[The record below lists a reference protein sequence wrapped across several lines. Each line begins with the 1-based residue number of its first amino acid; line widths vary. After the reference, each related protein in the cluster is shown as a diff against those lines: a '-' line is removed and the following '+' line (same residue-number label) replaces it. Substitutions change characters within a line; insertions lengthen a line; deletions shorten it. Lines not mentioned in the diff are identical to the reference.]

1 MSDDDIEMKD
11 ETNNY
16 IPLPSVN
23 PENSKLPFVEKYRP
37 HSLDQIISQDEIIK
51 TLKKFLNKNSLTHL
65 LFYGTAGTGKTT
77 CAKAIANFLYGTN
90 KAGNILEL
98 NASDERGIDIVKEQ
112 IKSFCQTLNSFSNFS
127 LSNINNPKNNFFKLV
142 ILDEA
147 DMMTTDAQSA
157 LRRIM
162 EKYTNNVRFILI
174 CNQIHKIHPAV
185 QSRCMRFRFRPIKNE
200 ECLNRLKEICK
211 AEKIKYDNDSTLNT
225 VIQMGER
232 DMRKM
237 LNLLEATLMSSR
249 EDNYIT
255 INDVYTTAGLPS
267 ISEFEQILS
276 VIKNKG
282 ISLETIYASVNKERL
297 TKGYSV
303 QDLLNMLHDK
313 VRKNSQNDDGF
324 TLSVQD
330 LETIYIKMAD
340 LDFILR
346 KGGDEEVVLQN
357 FVCLVREY
365 YNKKY
370 YFNLNK

>member
-16 IPLPSVN
+16 MTMPPKN
-23 PENSKLPFVEKYRP
+23 QEKSKLPFVEKYRP
-37 HSLDQIISQDEIIK
+37 NSLDQIISQDDIIK

-77 CAKAIANFLYGTN
+77 CAKAIANFLYGNQRT
-90 KAGNILEL
+90 GNILEL

-127 LSNINNPKNNFFKLV
+127 LSENNLKNNFFKLV

-211 AEKIKYDNDSTLNT
+211 YENIKYDNDSILKT
-225 VIQMGER
+225 VIQMGDR

-237 LNLLEATLMSSR
+237 LNLLEATLMSSK
-249 EDNYIT
+249 NGNIIT
-255 INDVYTTAGLPS
+255 MNDVYTTAGLPS
-267 ISEFEQILS
+267 ISEFEGILDE
-276 VIKNKG
+276 IKNKKK
-282 ISLETIYASVNKERL
+282 SLGKIYDLVNKERL
-297 TKGYSV
+297 TKGYAV

-313 VRKNSQNDDGF
+313 VRKNNKGKNG
-324 TLSVQD
+324 D
-330 LETIYIKMAD
+330 LDVEEMKTIYIKMAD

-357 FVCLVREY
+357 FICLVREY
-365 YNKKY
+365 E
-370 YFNLNK
+370 L

>member
-11 ETNNY
+11 ETMNN
-16 IPLPSVN
+16 IPLPSIT
-23 PENSKLPFVEKYRP
+23 PENAKLPFVEKYRP
-37 HSLDQIISQDEIIK
+37 KTLDQIISQDDIIK

-77 CAKAIANFLYGTN
+77 CAKAIANFLYGKH

-127 LSNINNPKNNFFKLV
+127 LMNSNDDSQEKNNFFKLV

-200 ECLNRLKEICK
+200 ECLNRLKEICNN
-211 AEKIKYDNDSTLNT
+211 EKIKYDNDSTLKT
-225 VIQMGER
+225 VIQMGDR

-237 LNLLEATLMSSR
+237 LNLLEATLMSSTK
-249 EDNYIT
+249 NNFIS

-267 ISEFEQILS
+267 ISEFEDILNL
-276 VIKNKG
+276 INNKKMTLG
-282 ISLETIYASVNKERL
+282 NIYTKVNNERL

-313 VRKNSQNDDGF
+313 VRKDDMNEE
-324 TLSVQD
+324 LSVED
-330 LETIYIKMAD
+330 LKTIYIKMAD

-365 YNKKY
+365 K
-370 YFNLNK
+370 L

>member
-16 IPLPSVN
+16 VPIPPKN
-23 PENSKLPFVEKYRP
+23 QEKSKLPFVEKYRP
-37 HSLDQIISQDEIIK
+37 NTLDQIISQDDIIK

-77 CAKAIANFLYGTN
+77 CAKAIANFLYGNQRT
-90 KAGNILEL
+90 GNILEL

-127 LSNINNPKNNFFKLV
+127 LSENNLKNNFFKLV

-211 AEKIKYDNDSTLNT
+211 YENIKYDNDSILKT
-225 VIQMGER
+225 VIQMGDR

-237 LNLLEATLMSSR
+237 LNLLEATLMSSK
-249 EDNYIT
+249 NGNIIT
-255 INDVYTTAGLPS
+255 MNDVYTTAGLPS
-267 ISEFEQILS
+267 ISEFEGILDE
-276 VIKNKG
+276 IKNKKK
-282 ISLETIYASVNKERL
+282 SLGKIYDLVNKERL
-297 TKGYSV
+297 NKGYAV

-313 VRKNSQNDDGF
+313 VRKNNKGKNG
-324 TLSVQD
+324 D
-330 LETIYIKMAD
+330 LDVEEMKTIYIKMAD

-357 FVCLVREY
+357 FICLVREY
-365 YNKKY
+365 E
-370 YFNLNK
+370 L

>member
-16 IPLPSVN
+16 VPIPPKN
-23 PENSKLPFVEKYRP
+23 QEKSKLPFVEKYRP
-37 HSLDQIISQDEIIK
+37 NTLDQIISQDDIIK

-77 CAKAIANFLYGTN
+77 CAKAIANFLYGNQRT
-90 KAGNILEL
+90 GNILEL

-127 LSNINNPKNNFFKLV
+127 LSENNLKNNFFKLV

-211 AEKIKYDNDSTLNT
+211 YENIKYDNDSILKT
-225 VIQMGER
+225 VIQMDDR

-237 LNLLEATLMSSR
+237 LNLLEATLMSSK
-249 EDNYIT
+249 NGNIIT
-255 INDVYTTAGLPS
+255 MNDVYTTAGLPS
-267 ISEFEQILS
+267 ISEFEGILDE
-276 VIKNKG
+276 IKNKKK
-282 ISLETIYASVNKERL
+282 SLGKIYDLVNKERL
-297 TKGYSV
+297 TKGYAV

-313 VRKNSQNDDGF
+313 VRKNNKGKNG
-324 TLSVQD
+324 D
-330 LETIYIKMAD
+330 LDVEEMKTIYIKMAD

-357 FVCLVREY
+357 FICLVREY
-365 YNKKY
+365 E
-370 YFNLNK
+370 L

>member
-1 MSDDDIEMKD
+1 MTDDDIEMRD
-11 ETNNY
+11 ET
-16 IPLPSVN
+16 IPPIN
-23 PENSKLPFVEKYRP
+23 KENSKLPFVEKYRP
-37 HSLDQIISQDEIIK
+37 DTLDQIISQDDIIK

-77 CAKAIANFLYGTN
+77 CAKAIANFLYGKN
-90 KAGNILEL
+90 KPGNILEL

-127 LSNINNPKNNFFKLV
+127 VSNTNNSKNNFFKLV

-174 CNQIHKIHPAV
+174 CNQIHKIH

-200 ECLNRLKEICK
+200 ECLNRLKEICSK
-211 AEKIKYDNDSTLNT
+211 ENITYDNDSTLET
-225 VIQMGER
+225 VIQMGDR

-237 LNLLEATLMSSR
+237 LNLLEATLMSSQK
-249 EDNYIT
+249 DNYIT

-267 ISEFEQILS
+267 ISEFEEILNQ
-276 VIKNKG
+276 IKNKKT
-282 ISLETIYASVNKERL
+282 SLGKIYDLVNNERL
-297 TKGYSV
+297 TKGYAV
-303 QDLLNMLHDK
+303 QDLINMLHDK
-313 VRKNSQNDDGF
+313 VRKNN
-324 TLSVQD
+324 QD
-330 LETIYIKMAD
+330 KNGKLDIEQMKTIYLKMAD

-357 FVCLVREY
+357 FICLVREY
-365 YNKKY
+365 E
-370 YFNLNK
+370 L

>member
-16 IPLPSVN
+16 MPIPPKN
-23 PENSKLPFVEKYRP
+23 QEKSKLPFVEKYRP
-37 HSLDQIISQDEIIK
+37 NTLDQIISQDDIIK

-77 CAKAIANFLYGTN
+77 CAKAIANYLYGN
-90 KAGNILEL
+90 QRAGNILEL

-127 LSNINNPKNNFFKLV
+127 LSENNLKNNFFKLV

-211 AEKIKYDNDSTLNT
+211 YENINYGDDSILKT
-225 VIQMGER
+225 VIQMGDR

-237 LNLLEATLMSSR
+237 LNLLEATLMSSQG
-249 EDNYIT
+249 DNFIT
-255 INDVYTTAGLPS
+255 TNDVYTTAGLPS
-267 ISEFEQILS
+267 FSEFEKILKE
-276 VIKNKG
+276 IKNKKR
-282 ISLETIYASVNKERL
+282 SLGDIYSLVNKERL
-297 TKGYSV
+297 TKGYAV
-303 QDLLNMLHDK
+303 QDLINMLYDK
-313 VRKNSQNDDGF
+313 VRKNN
-324 TLSVQD
+324 QD
-330 LETIYIKMAD
+330 KNGVLDVEDMKTIYIKMAD

-365 YNKKY
+365 E
-370 YFNLNK
+370 L

>member
-16 IPLPSVN
+16 VPIPPKN
-23 PENSKLPFVEKYRP
+23 QEKSKLPFVEKYRP
-37 HSLDQIISQDEIIK
+37 NTLDQIISQDDIIK

-77 CAKAIANFLYGTN
+77 CAKAIANFLYGNQRT
-90 KAGNILEL
+90 GNILEL

-127 LSNINNPKNNFFKLV
+127 LSENNLKNNFFKLV

-211 AEKIKYDNDSTLNT
+211 YENIKYDNDSILKT
-225 VIQMGER
+225 VIQMGDR

-237 LNLLEATLMSSR
+237 LNLLEATLMSSK
-249 EDNYIT
+249 NGNIIT
-255 INDVYTTAGLPS
+255 MNDVYTTAGLPS
-267 ISEFEQILS
+267 ISEFEGILDE
-276 VIKNKG
+276 IKNKKN
-282 ISLETIYASVNKERL
+282 SLGKIYDLVNKERL
-297 TKGYSV
+297 TKGYAV

-313 VRKNSQNDDGF
+313 VRKNNKGKNG
-324 TLSVQD
+324 D
-330 LETIYIKMAD
+330 LDVEEMKTIYIKMAD

-357 FVCLVREY
+357 FISHVREY
-365 YNKKY
+365 E
-370 YFNLNK
+370 L

>member
-1 MSDDDIEMKD
+1 MIDEDIEMKD
-11 ETNNY
+11 ETHK
-16 IPLPSVN
+16 N
-23 PENSKLPFVEKYRP
+23 PAVFNIKLENSKLPFVEKYRP
-37 HSLDQIISQDEIIK
+37 YSLEQIISQDDIIQ
-51 TLKKFLNKNSLTHL
+51 TLKKFLDKNSLTHL

-77 CAKAIANFLYGTN
+77 CAKAIANYLYGSQRT
-90 KAGNILEL
+90 GNILEL

-127 LSNINNPKNNFFKLV
+127 LSENNLKNNFFKLV

-211 AEKIKYDNDSTLNT
+211 YENIKYDNDSILKT
-225 VIQMGER
+225 VIQMGDR

-237 LNLLEATLMSSR
+237 LNLLEATLMSSK
-249 EDNYIT
+249 NGNIIT
-255 INDVYTTAGLPS
+255 MNDVYTTAGLPS
-267 ISEFEQILS
+267 ISEFEGILDE
-276 VIKNKG
+276 IKNKKK
-282 ISLETIYASVNKERL
+282 SLGKIYDLVNKERL
-297 TKGYSV
+297 TKGYAV

-313 VRKNSQNDDGF
+313 VRKNNKGKNG
-324 TLSVQD
+324 D
-330 LETIYIKMAD
+330 LDVEEMKTIYIKMAD

-357 FVCLVREY
+357 FICLVREY
-365 YNKKY
+365 E
-370 YFNLNK
+370 L

>member
-1 MSDDDIEMKD
+1 MSDEDIEMIDQTK
-11 ETNNY
+11 TS
-16 IPLPSVN
+16 IQLLPVN

-37 HSLDQIISQDEIIK
+37 NTLDQIISQDDIIR

-77 CAKAIANFLYGTN
+77 CAKAIANYLYGN
-90 KAGNILEL
+90 HKAGNILEL

-127 LSNINNPKNNFFKLV
+127 LSNDNNSKNNFFKLV

-185 QSRCMRFRFRPIKNE
+185 QSRCMRFRFRPIKTE
-200 ECLNRLKEICK
+200 QCLQRLKDICSV
-211 AEKIKYDNDSTLNT
+211 ENIKYDNDLTLNT
-225 VIQMGER
+225 VIQMGDR

-237 LNLLEATLMSSR
+237 LNLLEATLMSSKQN
-249 EDNYIT
+249 NYIT

-267 ISEFEQILS
+267 MSEFEQILDE
-276 VIKNKG
+276 IKNKKN
-282 ISLETIYASVNKERL
+282 SLGKVYDLVNRERL
-297 TKGYSV
+297 TKGYAV
-303 QDLLNMLHDK
+303 QDLLNMLHDR
-313 VRKNSQNDDGF
+313 VRKNN
-324 TLSVQD
+324 QD
-330 LETIYIKMAD
+330 KNGSLNVEDLKKIYIKMGD

-346 KGGDEEVVLQN
+346 KGGNEEVVLRN

-365 YNKKY
+365 E
-370 YFNLNK
+370 L

>member
-16 IPLPSVN
+16 VPIPPKN
-23 PENSKLPFVEKYRP
+23 QEKSKLPFVEKYRP
-37 HSLDQIISQDEIIK
+37 NTLDQIISQDDIIK

-77 CAKAIANFLYGTN
+77 CAKAIANFLYGNQRT
-90 KAGNILEL
+90 GNILEL

-127 LSNINNPKNNFFKLV
+127 LSENNLKNNFFKLV

-211 AEKIKYDNDSTLNT
+211 YENIKYDNDSILKT
-225 VIQMGER
+225 VIQMGDR

-237 LNLLEATLMSSR
+237 LNLLEATLMSSK
-249 EDNYIT
+249 NGNIIT
-255 INDVYTTAGLPS
+255 MNDVYTTAGLPS
-267 ISEFEQILS
+267 ISEFEGILDE
-276 VIKNKG
+276 IKNKKK
-282 ISLETIYASVNKERL
+282 SLGKIYDLVNKERL
-297 TKGYSV
+297 TKGYAV
-303 QDLLNMLHDK
+303 QDLLNILHDK
-313 VRKNSQNDDGF
+313 VRKNNKGKNG
-324 TLSVQD
+324 D
-330 LETIYIKMAD
+330 LDVEEMKTIYIKMAD

-357 FVCLVREY
+357 FICLVREY
-365 YNKKY
+365 E
-370 YFNLNK
+370 L

>member
-11 ETNNY
+11 ETINT
-16 IPLPSVN
+16 IPLSSIN
-23 PENSKLPFVEKYRP
+23 PANSKLPFVEKYRP
-37 HSLDQIISQDEIIK
+37 STLDQIISQDDIIK

-77 CAKAIANFLYGTN
+77 CAKAIANYLYGN
-90 KAGNILEL
+90 HKAGNILEL

-112 IKSFCQTLNSFSNFS
+112 IKSFCQTLNSFSNFT
-127 LSNINNPKNNFFKLV
+127 LVNNENENLKNNFFKLV

-174 CNQIHKIHPAV
+174 CNQVHKIHPAV

-211 AEKIKYDNDSTLNT
+211 NENVKYDNDNILNT
-225 VIQMGER
+225 VIQMGDR

-237 LNLLEATLMSSR
+237 LNLLEATLMSSKK
-249 EDNYIT
+249 DNIIT
-255 INDVYTTAGLPS
+255 MNDVYTTAGLPS
-267 ISEFEQILS
+267 ISEFENILN
-276 VIKNKG
+276 VIKNKKN
-282 ISLETIYASVNKERL
+282 SLGKIYDLVNKERL
-297 TKGYSV
+297 TKGYAV

-313 VRKNSQNDDGF
+313 IRKNN
-324 TLSVQD
+324 QD
-330 LETIYIKMAD
+330 KNGVLDVEDMKTIYIKMAD

-365 YNKKY
+365 E
-370 YFNLNK
+370 L

>member
-11 ETNNY
+11 ETNNK
-16 IPLPSVN
+16 ITLPPIN
-23 PENSKLPFVEKYRP
+23 PENAKLPFVEKYRP
-37 HSLDQIISQDEIIK
+37 NTLDQIISQDDIIK

-77 CAKAIANFLYGTN
+77 CAKAIANFLYGHQKT
-90 KAGNILEL
+90 GNILEL

-112 IKSFCQTLNSFSNFS
+112 IKSFCQTLNSFSNFT
-127 LSNINNPKNNFFKLV
+127 LSNDNNTKNNFFKLV

-211 AEKIKYDNDSTLNT
+211 AEKIKYGDDSILKT
-225 VIQMGER
+225 VIQMGDR

-237 LNLLEATLMSSR
+237 LNLLEATLMSSTK
-249 EDNYIT
+249 DNLIT
-255 INDVYTTAGLPS
+255 MNDVYTTAGLPS
-267 ISEFEQILS
+267 ISEFEQILNI
-276 VIKNKG
+276 IKNKK
-282 ISLETIYASVNKERL
+282 ISLGKVYDSVNKERL

-313 VRKNSQNDDGF
+313 VRKNNQDKNG
-324 TLSVQD
+324 TLNI
-330 LETIYIKMAD
+330 EEMKTIYIKMAD

-365 YNKKY
+365 E
-370 YFNLNK
+370 L

>member
-1 MSDDDIEMKD
+1 MTDDDIEMKD
-11 ETNNY
+11 ET
-16 IPLPSVN
+16 IPPIN
-23 PENSKLPFVEKYRP
+23 KENSKLPFVEKYRP
-37 HSLDQIISQDEIIK
+37 DTLDQIISQDDIIK

-77 CAKAIANFLYGTN
+77 CAKAIANFLYGKN
-90 KAGNILEL
+90 KPGNILEL

-127 LSNINNPKNNFFKLV
+127 VSNTNNSKNNFFKLV

-200 ECLNRLKEICK
+200 ECLNRLKEICSK
-211 AEKIKYDNDSTLNT
+211 ENITYDNDSTLET
-225 VIQMGER
+225 VIQMGDR

-237 LNLLEATLMSSR
+237 LNLLEATLMSSQQ
-249 EDNYIT
+249 DNYIT
-255 INDVYTTAGLPS
+255 MNDVYTTAGLPS
-267 ISEFEQILS
+267 ISEFEDILNK
-276 VIKNKG
+276 IKDKRS
-282 ISLETIYASVNKERL
+282 SLGKRYDLVNKERL

-303 QDLLNMLHDK
+303 QDLINMLHDK
-313 VRKNSQNDDGF
+313 VRKNNQERNG
-324 TLSVQD
+324 L
-330 LETIYIKMAD
+330 LEVEQMKTIYIKMAD

-357 FVCLVREY
+357 FICLVREY
-365 YNKKY
+365 E
-370 YFNLNK
+370 L

>member
-16 IPLPSVN
+16 VPIPPKN
-23 PENSKLPFVEKYRP
+23 QEKSKLPFVEKYRP
-37 HSLDQIISQDEIIK
+37 NTLDQIISQDDIIK

-77 CAKAIANFLYGTN
+77 CAKAIANFLYGNQRT
-90 KAGNILEL
+90 GNILEL

-127 LSNINNPKNNFFKLV
+127 LSENNLKNNFFKLV

-211 AEKIKYDNDSTLNT
+211 YENIKYDNDSILKT
-225 VIQMGER
+225 VIQMGDR

-237 LNLLEATLMSSR
+237 LNLLEATLMSSK
-249 EDNYIT
+249 NGNIIT
-255 INDVYTTAGLPS
+255 MNDVYTTAGLPS
-267 ISEFEQILS
+267 ISEFEGILDE
-276 VIKNKG
+276 IKNKKK
-282 ISLETIYASVNKERL
+282 SLGKIYDLVNKERL
-297 TKGYSV
+297 TKGYAV

-365 YNKKY
+365 
-370 YFNLNK
+370 NL

>member
-16 IPLPSVN
+16 VPIPPKN
-23 PENSKLPFVEKYRP
+23 QEKSKLPFVEKYRP
-37 HSLDQIISQDEIIK
+37 NTLDQIISQDDIIK

-77 CAKAIANFLYGTN
+77 CAKAIANFLYGNQRT
-90 KAGNILEL
+90 GNILEL

-127 LSNINNPKNNFFKLV
+127 LSENNLKNNFFKLV

-211 AEKIKYDNDSTLNT
+211 YENIKYDNDSILKT
-225 VIQMGER
+225 VIQMGDR

-237 LNLLEATLMSSR
+237 LNLLEATLMSSK
-249 EDNYIT
+249 NGNIIT
-255 INDVYTTAGLPS
+255 MNDVYTTAGLPS
-267 ISEFEQILS
+267 ISEFEGILDE
-276 VIKNKG
+276 IKNKKK
-282 ISLETIYASVNKERL
+282 SLGKIYDLVNKERL
-297 TKGYSV
+297 TKGYAV

-313 VRKNSQNDDGF
+313 VRKNNKVKNG
-324 TLSVQD
+324 D
-330 LETIYIKMAD
+330 LDVEEMKTIYIKMAD

-357 FVCLVREY
+357 FICLVREY
-365 YNKKY
+365 E
-370 YFNLNK
+370 L

>member
-16 IPLPSVN
+16 VPIPPKN
-23 PENSKLPFVEKYRP
+23 QEKSKLPFVEKYRP
-37 HSLDQIISQDEIIK
+37 NTLDQIISQDDIIK

-77 CAKAIANFLYGTN
+77 CAKAIANYLYGSQRT
-90 KAGNILEL
+90 GNILEL

-127 LSNINNPKNNFFKLV
+127 LSENNLKNNFFKLV

-211 AEKIKYDNDSTLNT
+211 YENIKYDNDSILKT
-225 VIQMGER
+225 VIQMGDR

-237 LNLLEATLMSSR
+237 LNLLEATLMSSK
-249 EDNYIT
+249 NGNIIT
-255 INDVYTTAGLPS
+255 MNDVYTTAGLPS
-267 ISEFEQILS
+267 ISEFEGILDE
-276 VIKNKG
+276 IKNKKK
-282 ISLETIYASVNKERL
+282 SLGKIYDLVNKERL
-297 TKGYSV
+297 TKGYAV

-313 VRKNSQNDDGF
+313 VRKNNKGKNG
-324 TLSVQD
+324 D
-330 LETIYIKMAD
+330 LDVEEMKTIYIKMAD

-357 FVCLVREY
+357 FICLVREY
-365 YNKKY
+365 E
-370 YFNLNK
+370 L

>member
-16 IPLPSVN
+16 VPIPPKN
-23 PENSKLPFVEKYRP
+23 QEKSKLPFVEKYRP
-37 HSLDQIISQDEIIK
+37 NTLDQIISQDDIIK

-77 CAKAIANFLYGTN
+77 CAKAIANFLYGNQRT
-90 KAGNILEL
+90 GNILEL

-112 IKSFCQTLNSFSNFS
+112 RNGLGRAGSSFSNFS
-127 LSNINNPKNNFFKLV
+127 LSENNLKNNFFKLV

-211 AEKIKYDNDSTLNT
+211 YENIKYDNDSILKT
-225 VIQMGER
+225 VIQMGDR

-237 LNLLEATLMSSR
+237 LNLLEATLMSSKK
-249 EDNYIT
+249 DNIIT
-255 INDVYTTAGLPS
+255 MNDVYTTAGLPS
-267 ISEFEQILS
+267 ISEFENILN
-276 VIKNKG
+276 VIKNKKN
-282 ISLETIYASVNKERL
+282 SLGKIYDLVNKERL
-297 TKGYSV
+297 TKGYAV

-313 VRKNSQNDDGF
+313 VRKNN
-324 TLSVQD
+324 QD
-330 LETIYIKMAD
+330 KNGVLDVEDMKTIYIKMAD

-365 YNKKY
+365 E
-370 YFNLNK
+370 L

>member
-11 ETNNY
+11 ETNNNFHL
-16 IPLPSVN
+16 PLVN
-23 PENSKLPFVEKYRP
+23 SENSKLPFVEKYRP
-37 HSLDQIISQDEIIK
+37 NSLDQIISQDDIIK

-77 CAKAIANFLYGTN
+77 CAKAIANFLYGN
-90 KAGNILEL
+90 QKAGNILEL

-127 LSNINNPKNNFFKLV
+127 LSNTNDTNNKNNFFKLV

-200 ECLNRLKEICK
+200 ECLHRLKEICK
-211 AEKIKYDNDSTLNT
+211 AENIKYDNELTLKT
-225 VIQMGER
+225 VIQMGDR

-237 LNLLEATLMSSR
+237 LNLLEATLMSSQG
-249 EDNYIT
+249 DNFIT
-255 INDVYTTAGLPS
+255 TNDVYTTAGLPS
-267 ISEFEQILS
+267 FSEFEKILKE
-276 VIKNKG
+276 IKNKKR
-282 ISLETIYASVNKERL
+282 SLGDIYSLVNKERL
-297 TKGYSV
+297 TKGYAV

-313 VRKNSQNDDGF
+313 VRKNNQDKKAL
-324 TLSVQD
+324 LSVD
-330 LETIYIKMAD
+330 DMKTIYIKMAD

-365 YNKKY
+365 E
-370 YFNLNK
+370 L

>member
-16 IPLPSVN
+16 VPIPPKN
-23 PENSKLPFVEKYRP
+23 QEKSKLPFVEKYRP
-37 HSLDQIISQDEIIK
+37 NTLDQIISQDDIIK

-77 CAKAIANFLYGTN
+77 CAKAIANFLYGNQRT
-90 KAGNILEL
+90 GNILEL

-127 LSNINNPKNNFFKLV
+127 LSENNLKNNFFKLV

-211 AEKIKYDNDSTLNT
+211 YENIKYDNDSILKTL
-225 VIQMGER
+225 IQMGDR

-237 LNLLEATLMSSR
+237 LNLLEATLMSSK
-249 EDNYIT
+249 NGNIIT
-255 INDVYTTAGLPS
+255 MNDVYTTAGLPS
-267 ISEFEQILS
+267 ISEFEGILDE
-276 VIKNKG
+276 IKNKKK
-282 ISLETIYASVNKERL
+282 SLGKIYDLVNKERL
-297 TKGYSV
+297 TKGYAV

-313 VRKNSQNDDGF
+313 VRKNNKGKNG
-324 TLSVQD
+324 D
-330 LETIYIKMAD
+330 LDVEEMKTIYIKMAD

-357 FVCLVREY
+357 FICLVREY
-365 YNKKY
+365 E
-370 YFNLNK
+370 L

>member
-16 IPLPSVN
+16 MTMPPKN
-23 PENSKLPFVEKYRP
+23 QEKSKLPFVEKYRP
-37 HSLDQIISQDEIIK
+37 NSLDQIISQDDIIK

-77 CAKAIANFLYGTN
+77 CAKAIANYLYGSQRT
-90 KAGNILEL
+90 GNILEL

-127 LSNINNPKNNFFKLV
+127 LSGNNLKNNFFKLV

-211 AEKIKYDNDSTLNT
+211 YENIKYDNDSILKT
-225 VIQMGER
+225 VIQMGDR

-237 LNLLEATLMSSR
+237 LNLLEATLMSSK
-249 EDNYIT
+249 NGNIIT
-255 INDVYTTAGLPS
+255 MNDVYTTAGLPS
-267 ISEFEQILS
+267 ISEFEGILDE
-276 VIKNKG
+276 IKNKKK
-282 ISLETIYASVNKERL
+282 SLGKIYDLVNKERL
-297 TKGYSV
+297 TKGYAV

-313 VRKNSQNDDGF
+313 VRKNNKGKNG
-324 TLSVQD
+324 D
-330 LETIYIKMAD
+330 LDVEEMKTIYIKMAD

-365 YNKKY
+365 E
-370 YFNLNK
+370 L

>member
-11 ETNNY
+11 ETSNY

-211 AEKIKYDNDSTLNT
+211 YENIKYDNDSILKT
-225 VIQMGER
+225 VIQMGDR

-237 LNLLEATLMSSR
+237 LNLLEATLMSSK
-249 EDNYIT
+249 NGNIIT
-255 INDVYTTAGLPS
+255 MNDVYTTAGLPS
-267 ISEFEQILS
+267 ISEFEGILDE
-276 VIKNKG
+276 IKNK
-282 ISLETIYASVNKERL
+282 
-297 TKGYSV
+297 
-303 QDLLNMLHDK
+303 
-313 VRKNSQNDDGF
+313 KNLWEKF
-324 TLSVQD
+324 MT
-330 LETIYIKMAD
+330 
-340 LDFILR
+340 
-346 KGGDEEVVLQN
+346 
-357 FVCLVREY
+357 
-365 YNKKY
+365 
-370 YFNLNK
+370 

>member
-1 MSDDDIEMKD
+1 MSDDDIEMRD

-16 IPLPSVN
+16 TLLPKIN

-37 HSLDQIISQDEIIK
+37 NTLDQIISQDDIIK

-77 CAKAIANFLYGTN
+77 CAKAIANFLYGN
-90 KAGNILEL
+90 QKAGNILEL

-112 IKSFCQTLNSFSNFS
+112 IKSFCQTLNSFSNFT
-127 LSNINNPKNNFFKLV
+127 LSDESKNNFFKLV

-211 AEKIKYDNDSTLNT
+211 AENIRYDNDSILKT
-225 VIQMGER
+225 VIQMGDR

-237 LNLLEATLMSSR
+237 LNLLEATLMSSKK
-249 EDNYIT
+249 NNLISM
-255 INDVYTTAGLPS
+255 NDVYTTAGLPS
-267 ISEFEQILS
+267 ISEFEQILDE
-276 VIKNKG
+276 IKNKKM
-282 ISLETIYASVNKERL
+282 SLGKIYDLVNKERL
-297 TKGYSV
+297 TKGFAI
-303 QDLLNMLHDK
+303 QDLVNMLHDK
-313 VRKNSQNDDGF
+313 VRKNNQDKNG
-324 TLSVQD
+324 TLDVKD
-330 LETIYIKMAD
+330 MLTIYKKMAE

-357 FVCLVREY
+357 IVCLVREY
-365 YNKKY
+365 E
-370 YFNLNK
+370 L